1 MKDIPKVK
9 TACKALQVAASSR
22 RFEEEP
28 PLKAN
33 KVREDISQRFI
44 RLYFITLSTDFMVY
58 SCGWKAKT
66 LINFVSQQVSP
77 GLLLPEDSEG
87 AVLGRRGRGGLRVAP
102 EETQKSRRKLIMSAF

>member
-77 GLLLPEDSEG
+77 RLLWPEDSSPRWGGVAEAG
-87 AVLGRRGRGGLRVAP
+87 QVLRH
-102 EETQKSRRKLIMSAF
+102 KRRKNLGVN